1 MTTMER
7 DDDNNNNNNNNNG
20 GPQSHAQK
28 FASAIAGRRGAELAT
43 LASLDCAAKNI
54 EKKRQNHHHH
64 HHHQGG
70 EMMVL
75 VEENE
80 VRECTRRGWLPK
92 PFDEVWEKLMLS
104 ALELKRNQFEKC
116 YDYHNEALACF
127 IKDFKGREEP
137 EDVVWTIETMKRM
150 TRDSRLCA
158 EKADKHSRKVGKK
171 ATRLE
176 TCGAQLMQAYR
187 CSSQTSTRE
196 KKLAQLKI
204 VNELFKIYFEL
215 NALHL
220 CKNLINA
227 VNLPTFLPFEES
239 FPSSEKVTY
248 HFYVGRLAVFD
259 DDYEGAS
266 EHLKYAFERCPR
278 GSSNNKTACLK
289 YLVPV
294 MLNLGF
300 VPSKKLFTK
309 YKEALKPYEEVC
321 ESVKTG
327 KLGVLEQAL
336 ERRKAR
342 FVREGTYLVFEKLRL
357 YCLRTLFKRTSEIQ
371 KELEP
376 EKGNQVKLEMLSK
389 ACKIAAAT
397 KNQRHASNNNT
408 NYSNAINNT
417 DFDLDEV
424 ECGVSELI
432 HRNLVKGYVS
442 HKNRVVVLSKIDAF
456 PKISDVV

>member
-1 MTTMER
+1 MTTTMER
-7 DDDNNNNNNNNNG
+7 DDDVNDNNNNG

-54 EKKRQNHHHH
+54 EKRQNHHHH
-64 HHHQGG
+64 HRGG
-70 EMMVL
+70 ETMVL

-397 KNQRHASNNNT
+397 KNQRHASNTTNNT